1 MEPGEIDGRLGLYFP
16 CIFLPEFQFG
26 DRGSVIGLSGIRE
39 ILFPVPVMMNQF
51 SGSILVK

>member
-1 MEPGEIDGRLGLYFP
+1 MEPGEIDGRLELYFP